1 ESEESLAL
9 DDLELP
15 EYSEEDA
22 LADVAEEPELEAPA
36 VESEESLRLDDLDL
50 PEYSEED
57 ALADVVEEPELEAPV
72 VESEESL
79 QLDDLDLPEYSEEDA
94 LADVAEEAELEA
106 SPSESKGSLELDD
119 LDIPGYIEQGAP
131 ADAIEELD
139 PKANT
144 VHQEESLEVNERDL
158 PEFDEQD
165 ALAEAFDSGSD
176 DVDFKLDELELPS
189 LEEIPSEAMDR
200 SDEAEELAH
209 HAFNEAAFNELLSE
223 SEPEQTASF
232 DFDKPVDSVTSDSAG
247 MDIEAMLEVGGEDW
261 NGFSLSPEQQAQITD
276 DIPEDQQGVWDDG
289 NRPEQAQILDE
300 NWEDQEELGD
310 FNPQEGEFRTI
321 DELMAEVEKEEQQ
334 SFEEEELKLDVGLS
348 DFPDV
353 IGDTG
358 DVDVDNNSEAS
369 GKLDLA
375 KIYIEMNDAQGAIKL
390 LEEAIVDGSDEIR
403 REAKNLID
411 AINGR

>member
-1 ESEESLAL
+1 M
-9 DDLELP
+9 
-15 EYSEEDA
+15 
-22 LADVAEEPELEAPA
+22 
-36 VESEESLRLDDLDL
+36 
-50 PEYSEED
+50 
-57 ALADVVEEPELEAPV
+57 
-72 VESEESL
+72 
-79 QLDDLDLPEYSEEDA
+79 
-94 LADVAEEAELEA
+94 
-106 SPSESKGSLELDD
+106 
-119 LDIPGYIEQGAP
+119 
-131 ADAIEELD
+131 
-139 PKANT
+139 
-144 VHQEESLEVNERDL
+144 

-176 DVDFKLDELELPS
+176 DIDFKLDELELPS